1 MTVPAT
7 SVTSAALLPEHPA
20 TTVLTVPDVDLL
32 PLAMPRLAG
41 KQLSR
46 SDSSWLAPPP
56 SSFSSTYA
64 SRLAFR
70 LTIFHVN
77 SAPKED
83 NGRDEDGSV
92 NPGSNLFVTG
102 IHPRLTEAE
111 VTRLF
116 EKYGEVEKCQIMK
129 DPHTKES
136 RGFGFVK
143 MVTSEQ
149 ADAAKEGL
157 QDEEI
162 EGRSLS
168 IEKARRARPRT
179 PTPGKYFGPP
189 KRGQCLV
196 LPAPLVVYINSR
208 VLQRT
213 GARGLTTVVVVEATV
228 ADMVAVAITVVA
240 TVVVMILIA
249 TVEAEVTI
257 ALVMMT
263 VVIAATARTGAM
275 TVAIVTI
282 EAAILAAALVPLERI
297 AMTVDTSAAIALTT
311 ATAVLIVTVG
321 LVRIVSAMLLAGGTR
336 GVALV
341 MTEIATTALIAMLN
355 EPVTL
360 LPPDMP
366 NPAPE
371 PRPVNLT
378 PVPPNLLATKSLRP
392 GHCC

>member
-1 MTVPAT
+1 MARSFPLV
-7 SVTSAALLPEHPA
+7 
-20 TTVLTVPDVDLL
+20 VLFDVCIE
-32 PLAMPRLAG
+32 
-41 KQLSR
+41 
-46 SDSSWLAPPP
+46 
-56 SSFSSTYA
+56 
-64 SRLAFR
+64 SRLH
-70 LTIFHVN
+70 LTMFHVN
-77 SAPKED
+77 SGPKED

-143 MVTSEQ
+143 MVTSDQ

-189 KRGQCLV
+189 KRGQCLFLRPPPTV
-196 LPAPLVVYINSR
+196 FTNPQ
-208 VLQRT
+208 LQRT
-213 GARGLTTVVVVEATV
+213 DARVLRTVVVVEATV
-228 ADMVAVAITVVA
+228 VDMVAVVITVVA
-240 TVVVMILIA
+240 TAVAMILIA

-257 ALVMMT
+257 ALVMKT
-263 VVIAATARTGAM
+263 VVIAAIARTEGM

-282 EAAILAAALVPLERI
+282 EAAMVVVVPLLVVPVERI
-297 AMTVDTSAAIALTT
+297 AMTVDTSAVIAMTT
-311 ATAVLIVTVG
+311 ATAVLIVTLG
-321 LVRIVSAMLLAGGTR
+321 LARIVSAMLPAGER
-336 GVALV
+336 RDVPLV
-341 MTEIATTALIAMLN
+341 MTENATTALIAMLN
-355 EPVTL
+355 EPVSL
-360 LPPDMP
+360 LPLDMP
-366 NPAPE
+366 KPAPE

-378 PVPPNLLATKSLRP
+378 PVPPNFLATKSLRSSLRP
-392 GHCC
+392 GHCY